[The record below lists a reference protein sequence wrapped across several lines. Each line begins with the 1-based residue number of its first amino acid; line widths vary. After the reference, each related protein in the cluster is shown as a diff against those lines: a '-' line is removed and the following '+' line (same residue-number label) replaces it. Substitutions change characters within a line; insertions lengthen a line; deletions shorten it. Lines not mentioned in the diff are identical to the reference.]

1 MIKQLQFDDFKL
13 SYTSEGEGS
22 DVLLLHGF
30 PSNMFFWNKIK
41 NDLLNN
47 YRVTVVEQ
55 RGYPLSMLEN
65 ANITD
70 FNIEFLSKDVE
81 YLIDEL
87 NLNRDLIIVGH
98 DWGSIVAWAIVS
110 RGYVDVHK
118 MISIS
123 GGTEFPPSDVYEK
136 LKFKKGDHYITSFQD
151 PNMSNNIITKNL
163 DLFFRSAYRVTPNL
177 DSELLD
183 LSLNNLFTS
192 YKSPTNVHEI
202 NIEELAIHFKKGLL
216 QAISWY
222 SNIDQNI
229 SLASKWRKN
238 VNTRVSFLFGKND
251 AAVKL
256 NKKMKE
262 RLNSSGTDISIK
274 EVPNADHWL
283 PLTHKESVLDEIY
296 NF

>member
-1 MIKQLQFDDFKL
+1 MIKELQLDGFKL

-30 PSNMFFWNKIK
+30 PSNMFFWSKIK
-41 NDLLNN
+41 NALLNN

-55 RGYPLSMLEN
+55 RGYPLSLMEN
-65 ANITD
+65 VNITD
-70 FNIEFLSKDVE
+70 FNIEFLSKDIE
-81 YLIDEL
+81 YVIDEL

-110 RGYVDVHK
+110 RGNVNIK
-118 MISIS
+118 KLISIS
-123 GGTEFPPSDVYEK
+123 GGTEFPSSDVYEK

-151 PNMSNNIITKNL
+151 PNISNNTINKNL

-183 LSLNNLFTS
+183 LSLNNLFNS
-192 YKSPTNVHEI
+192 YNTPTKVHDI
-202 NIEELAIHFKKGLL
+202 NIEELAIHFKTGLI
-216 QAISWY
+216 QPISWY
-222 SNIDQNI
+222 SNIDLNI

-262 RLNSSGTDISIK
+262 RLQSSGSDVSIK
-274 EVPNADHWL
+274 EIPNADHWL
-283 PLTHKESVLDEIY
+283 PLTHKESVLNEIY

>member
-1 MIKQLQFDDFKL
+1 MIKQFQLDGFKL

-41 NDLLNN
+41 KDLLNN

-65 ANITD
+65 ANIKE

-81 YLIDEL
+81 CLIDEL

-123 GGTEFPPSDVYEK
+123 GGTEFPSSDVYEK

-151 PNMSNNIITKNL
+151 PNMSNNTITKNL
-163 DLFFRSAYRVTPNL
+163 DMFFRSAYRVTPNL

-192 YKSPTNVHEI
+192 YNSPTTVHDI
-202 NIEELAIHFKKGLL
+202 NIEELVLHFKKGLY

-222 SNIDQNI
+222 SNIDLNI

>member
-1 MIKQLQFDDFKL
+1 MIKKLQLDDFKL

-41 NDLLNN
+41 DDLLKN

-55 RGYPLSMLEN
+55 RGYPLSLLEN

-70 FNIEFLSKDVE
+70 FNIEFLSEDIE
-81 YLIDEL
+81 HLIDEL
-87 NLNRDLIIVGH
+87 NLKRDLIIVGH

-110 RGYVDVHK
+110 RGKVDIHK
-118 MISIS
+118 MIAIS
-123 GGTEFPPSDVYEK
+123 GGTEFPPSDVYK
-136 LKFKKGDHYITSFQD
+136 KFKFKKGDHYITTFQD
-151 PNMSNNIITKNL
+151 PNISNNTITKNL

-177 DSELLD
+177 DKELLD
-183 LSLNNLFTS
+183 LSLNNLFSS
-192 YKSPTNVHEI
+192 YNVPTNVHDI
-202 NIEELAIHFKKGLL
+202 NIEELAIHFNKGLI
-216 QAISWY
+216 QPISWY
-222 SNIDQNI
+222 SNIDLNI
-229 SLASKWRKN
+229 SLSGKWRKN
-238 VNTRVSFLFGKND
+238 VNTKVSFIFGKND

-256 NKKMKE
+256 NKKMRE
-262 RLNSSGTDISIK
+262 RLQSSGADISIK
-274 EVPNADHWL
+274 EIPNADHWL

>member
-1 MIKQLQFDDFKL
+1 MIKELQLDGFKL

-41 NDLLNN
+41 KDLLNN

-55 RGYPLSMLEN
+55 RGYPLSLIEN
-65 ANITD
+65 VNITD
-70 FNIEFLSKDVE
+70 FNIEFLSKDIE
-81 YLIDEL
+81 YVIDEL

-110 RGYVDVHK
+110 RGNVNIKK

-136 LKFKKGDHYITSFQD
+136 LKFQKGDHYITSFQD
-151 PNMSNNIITKNL
+151 PNISNNTIIKNL

-183 LSLNNLFTS
+183 LSLNNLFNS
-192 YKSPTNVHEI
+192 YNTPTKVHDI
-202 NIEELAIHFKKGLL
+202 NIEQLAIHFKKGLI
-216 QAISWY
+216 QPISWY
-222 SNIDQNI
+222 SNIDLNI

-238 VNTRVSFLFGKND
+238 VNTSVSFLFGKND

-262 RLNSSGTDISIK
+262 RLQSSGSDVSIK
-274 EVPNADHWL
+274 EIPNADHWL
-283 PLTHKESVLDEIY
+283 PLTHKESVLNEIY

>member
-1 MIKQLQFDDFKL
+1 MIKQFQLDGFKL

-41 NDLLNN
+41 KDLLNN

-65 ANITD
+65 ANIKE

-81 YLIDEL
+81 CLIDEL

-98 DWGSIVAWAIVS
+98 DWGSIVAWAIIS

-123 GGTEFPPSDVYEK
+123 GGTEFPSSDVYEK
-136 LKFKKGDHYITSFQD
+136 LKFKKGDHYINSFQD
-151 PNMSNNIITKNL
+151 PNMSNNTITKNL

-192 YKSPTNVHEI
+192 YNSPTTVHDI
-202 NIEELAIHFKKGLL
+202 NIEELVIHFKKGLF

-222 SNIDQNI
+222 SNIDINI

-251 AAVKL
+251 AAVQL

-274 EVPNADHWL
+274 VVPNADHWL

>member
-1 MIKQLQFDDFKL
+1 MIKELQLDGFKL

-30 PSNMFFWNKIK
+30 PSNMFFWNNIK
-41 NDLLNN
+41 NDLLSN

-55 RGYPLSMLEN
+55 RGYPLSSLEN
-65 ANITD
+65 AKNTD
-70 FNIEFLSKDVE
+70 FNIEFLCKDIE
-81 YLIDEL
+81 YLIDVL
-87 NLNRDLIIVGH
+87 NLNRNLIIVGH

-110 RGYVDVHK
+110 RGYVDIEK

-123 GGTEFPPSDVYEK
+123 GGTEFPPSEIYKK
-136 LKFKKGDHYITSFQD
+136 LIFKKGDHYITSFQE
-151 PNMSNNIITKNL
+151 PYSSNIAITKNL

-183 LSLNNLFTS
+183 LSLNNLFNS
-192 YKSPTNVHEI
+192 YNSTTKVHDI
-202 NIEELAIHFKKGLL
+202 NIEELVTQFKKGLV
-216 QAISWY
+216 QPISWY
-222 SNIDQNI
+222 SNIDLNI

-238 VNTRVSFLFGKND
+238 VNTRVSFLFGEND

-256 NKKMKE
+256 NEKMKE
-262 RLNSSGTDISIK
+262 RLQSSGTDISIK
-274 EVPNADHWL
+274 EIPNADHWL
-283 PLTHKESVLDEIY
+283 PLTHKESVLGEIY

>member
-1 MIKQLQFDDFKL
+1 MIKELQLDGFKL
-13 SYTSEGEGS
+13 SFTSEGGGS

-41 NDLLNN
+41 NDLLSN

-55 RGYPLSMLEN
+55 RGYPLSMLKN

-70 FNIEFLSKDVE
+70 FNIELLSKDIE
-81 YLIDEL
+81 HLIHEL

-110 RGYVDVHK
+110 RGNVDIQK

-123 GGTEFPPSDVYEK
+123 GGTEFPSSDIYKK
-136 LKFKKGDHYITSFQD
+136 LKYKKEVHYITSFQD
-151 PNMSNNIITKNL
+151 PNTSNNTIVKNL
-163 DLFFRSAYRVTPNL
+163 DLFFRSAYRVTPTL

-183 LSLNNLFTS
+183 LSLKNLFTS
-192 YKSPTNVHEI
+192 YKSPTNVHDI
-202 NIEELAIHFKKGLL
+202 NIEELAKHFKKGLV
-216 QAISWY
+216 QPISWY

-229 SLASKWRKN
+229 ALASKWRKK
-238 VNTRVSFLFGKND
+238 VNTRVSFLFGEND

-256 NKKMKE
+256 NDKMKV
-262 RLNSSGTDISIK
+262 RLQTSGKDISIK
-274 EVPNADHWL
+274 EIPNADHWL

>member
-1 MIKQLQFDDFKL
+1 MIKQLQLDGFKL
-13 SYTSEGEGS
+13 SFTSEGEGS

-41 NDLLNN
+41 NDLLSN

-55 RGYPLSMLEN
+55 RGYPLSVVEN

-98 DWGSIVAWAIVS
+98 DWGSIVGWAIAS
-110 RGYVDVHK
+110 RGYVDIHK

-123 GGTEFPPSDVYEK
+123 GGTEFPPSDVYKK
-136 LKFKKGDHYITSFQD
+136 LKFKKGNHYITSFQD
-151 PNMSNNIITKNL
+151 PNISNNTIAKNL

-177 DSELLD
+177 ESELLD

-192 YKSPTNVHEI
+192 YNSPTMVHNI
-202 NIEELAIHFKKGLL
+202 NIEELAIHFNNGLF
-216 QAISWY
+216 QPIAWY
-222 SNIDQNI
+222 SNIDLNI
-229 SLASKWRKN
+229 SLASKWRKS
-238 VNTRVSFLFGKND
+238 VNTRVSFLFGEND
-251 AAVKL
+251 AAVNL
-256 NKKMKE
+256 NNKMKE
-262 RLNSSGTDISIK
+262 RLQSSGTDITI
-274 EVPNADHWL
+274 EEIPNADHWL
-283 PLTHKESVLDEIY
+283 PLTHKERVLDEIY

>member
-1 MIKQLQFDDFKL
+1 MIKQLQLDGFKL

-30 PSNMFFWNKIK
+30 PSNMFFWNNIK

-55 RGYPLSMLEN
+55 RGYPLSVVEN

-98 DWGSIVAWAIVS
+98 DWGSIVGWAIAS
-110 RGYVDVHK
+110 RGYVDIQK

-123 GGTEFPPSDVYEK
+123 GGTEFPPSDVYKK
-136 LKFKKGDHYITSFQD
+136 LKFKKGNHYITSFQD
-151 PNMSNNIITKNL
+151 PNISNNTIAKNL

-177 DSELLD
+177 ESELLD
-183 LSLNNLFTS
+183 FSLNNLFTS
-192 YKSPTNVHEI
+192 YNSPTMVHNI
-202 NIEELAIHFKKGLL
+202 NIEELAIHFNNGLF
-216 QAISWY
+216 QPIAWY
-222 SNIDQNI
+222 SNIDLNI
-229 SLASKWRKN
+229 SLASKWRKS
-238 VNTRVSFLFGKND
+238 VNTRVSFLFGEND
-251 AAVKL
+251 AAVNL
-256 NKKMKE
+256 NNKMKE
-262 RLNSSGTDISIK
+262 RLQSSGTDITI
-274 EVPNADHWL
+274 EEIPDADHWL
-283 PLTHKESVLDEIY
+283 PLTHKERVLDEIY

>member
-1 MIKQLQFDDFKL
+1 
-13 SYTSEGEGS
+13 
-22 DVLLLHGF
+22 
-30 PSNMFFWNKIK
+30 MFFWNNIK
-41 NDLLNN
+41 NNLLSN

-55 RGYPLSMLEN
+55 RGYPLSSLEN
-65 ANITD
+65 AKNSD
-70 FNIEFLSKDVE
+70 FNIEFLSKDIE
-81 YLIDEL
+81 HLIDVL
-87 NLNRDLIIVGH
+87 NLNRNLIIVGH

-110 RGYVDVHK
+110 RGYVAIDK

-123 GGTEFPPSDVYEK
+123 GGTEFPPSEIYRK
-136 LKFKKGDHYITSFQD
+136 LIYKKGDHYITSFQE
-151 PNMSNNIITKNL
+151 PYSSNIAITKNL

-183 LSLNNLFTS
+183 LSLNNLFNS
-192 YKSPTNVHEI
+192 YNSPTKVHDI
-202 NIEELAIHFKKGLL
+202 NIEGLATHFKKGLV
-216 QAISWY
+216 QPISWY
-222 SNIDQNI
+222 SNIDLNI

-238 VNTRVSFLFGKND
+238 VKTRVSFLFGEND

-262 RLNSSGTDISIK
+262 RLQSSGTDISIK
-274 EVPNADHWL
+274 EIPNADHWL

>member
-1 MIKQLQFDDFKL
+1 MIKQLQLDGFKL

-30 PSNMFFWNKIK
+30 PSNMFFWNNIK
-41 NDLLNN
+41 NDLLSK

-55 RGYPLSMLEN
+55 RGYPLSSLEN
-65 ANITD
+65 AKNTD
-70 FNIEFLSKDVE
+70 FNIEFLSKDIE
-81 YLIDEL
+81 YLIDTL
-87 NLNRDLIIVGH
+87 NLNRNLIIVGH

-110 RGYVDVHK
+110 RGYVAIDK

-123 GGTEFPPSDVYEK
+123 GGTEFPPSEIYRK
-136 LKFKKGDHYITSFQD
+136 LIYKKGDHYITSFQE
-151 PNMSNNIITKNL
+151 PYSSNIAISKNL

-177 DSELLD
+177 DRELLD

-192 YKSPTNVHEI
+192 YNSPTMVHNI
-202 NIEELAIHFKKGLL
+202 NIEELAIHFNNGLF
-216 QAISWY
+216 QPIAWY
-222 SNIDQNI
+222 SNIDLNI
-229 SLASKWRKN
+229 SLASKWCKN
-238 VNTRVSFLFGKND
+238 VNTRVSFLFGEND

-262 RLNSSGTDISIK
+262 RLQSSGTDIRVK
-274 EVPNADHWL
+274 EIPNADHWL

>member
-1 MIKQLQFDDFKL
+1 MIKELQLDGFKL

-30 PSNMFFWNKIK
+30 PSNIFFWNNIK
-41 NDLLNN
+41 NDLLSN

-55 RGYPLSMLEN
+55 RGYPLSSLEN
-65 ANITD
+65 AKNTD
-70 FNIEFLSKDVE
+70 FNIEFLSKDIE
-81 YLIDEL
+81 YLIDVL
-87 NLNRDLIIVGH
+87 NLNRNLIIVGH

-110 RGYVDVHK
+110 RGYVDIEK

-123 GGTEFPPSDVYEK
+123 GGTEFPPSEIYKK
-136 LKFKKGDHYITSFQD
+136 LIFKKGDHYITSFQE
-151 PNMSNNIITKNL
+151 PYSSNVAITKNL

-177 DSELLD
+177 DNELLD
-183 LSLNNLFTS
+183 LSLNNLFNS
-192 YKSPTNVHEI
+192 YNSPTKVHDI
-202 NIEELAIHFKKGLL
+202 NIEELAIHFKKGLV
-216 QAISWY
+216 QPISWY
-222 SNIDQNI
+222 SNIDLNI

-238 VNTRVSFLFGKND
+238 VNTRVSFLFGEND

-256 NKKMKE
+256 NEKMKE
-262 RLNSSGTDISIK
+262 RLKSSGTDISIK
-274 EVPNADHWL
+274 EIPNADHWL

>member
-1 MIKQLQFDDFKL
+1 MIQKLQLDNLKL

-41 NDLLNN
+41 KDLLNN

-55 RGYPLSMLEN
+55 RGYPLSLLEN
-65 ANITD
+65 SNITD
-70 FNIEFLSKDVE
+70 FNIEFLSKDIE

-110 RGYVDVHK
+110 RENVDIKK

-123 GGTEFPPSDVYEK
+123 GGTEFPPSDIYDK

-151 PNMSNNIITKNL
+151 PNFSNNTITKNL

-177 DSELLD
+177 DIELLD
-183 LSLNNLFTS
+183 LSLNNLFNS
-192 YKSPTNVHEI
+192 YNSPTKVHDIDI
-202 NIEELAIHFKKGLL
+202 NDLAMHFKKGIV
-216 QAISWY
+216 QPISWY
-222 SNIDQNI
+222 SNIDLNI
-229 SLASKWRKN
+229 SLASKWRKKT
-238 VNTRVSFLFGKND
+238 NTRVSFLFGEND

-256 NKKMKE
+256 NNKMKE
-262 RLNSSGTDISIK
+262 RLQSSGTDITI
-274 EVPNADHWL
+274 EEIPNADHWL
-283 PLTHKESVLDEIY
+283 PLTHKERVLDEIY

>member
-1 MIKQLQFDDFKL
+1 MIKELQLDGFKL
-13 SYTSEGEGS
+13 SFTSEGEGS

-30 PSNMFFWNKIK
+30 PSNMFFWNKMR
-41 NDLLNN
+41 NELLKD

-55 RGYPLSMLEN
+55 RGYPLSLLED
-65 ANITD
+65 ASYTD
-70 FNIEFLSKDVE
+70 FNIEFLSKDIE
-81 YLIDEL
+81 YLINEL

-110 RGYVDVHK
+110 RGNIDIQK

-123 GGTEFPPSDVYEK
+123 GGTEFPSSDIYEK
-136 LKFKKGDHYITSFQD
+136 LIYKKGAHYITSFQD
-151 PNMSNNIITKNL
+151 PNISNNTIIKNL
-163 DLFFRSAYRVTPNL
+163 DMFFRSAYRITPNL

-183 LSLNNLFTS
+183 LSLNNLFSS
-192 YKSPTNVHEI
+192 YNSPSKVHDI
-202 NIEELAIHFKKGLL
+202 NIEELVIHFKKGLI
-216 QAISWY
+216 QPISWY
-222 SNIDQNI
+222 SNIDLNI
-229 SLASKWRKN
+229 SLANKWRKN

-256 NKKMKE
+256 NNKMKE
-262 RLNSSGTDISIK
+262 RLQSSGTDISIK
-274 EVPNADHWL
+274 EIPNADHWL

>member
-1 MIKQLQFDDFKL
+1 MIKELQLDGFKL

-55 RGYPLSMLEN
+55 RGYPLSVVEN

-98 DWGSIVAWAIVS
+98 DWGSIVGWAIAS
-110 RGYVDVHK
+110 RGYVDIQK

-123 GGTEFPPSDVYEK
+123 GGTEFPPSDVYKK
-136 LKFKKGDHYITSFQD
+136 LKFKKGNHYITSFQD
-151 PNMSNNIITKNL
+151 PNISNNTIAKNL

-177 DSELLD
+177 EGELLD

-192 YKSPTNVHEI
+192 YNSPTMVHNI
-202 NIEELAIHFKKGLL
+202 NIEELAIHFNNGLF
-216 QAISWY
+216 QPIAWY
-222 SNIDQNI
+222 SNIDLNI
-229 SLASKWRKN
+229 SLASKWRKS
-238 VNTRVSFLFGKND
+238 VNTRVSFLFGEND
-251 AAVKL
+251 AAVNL
-256 NKKMKE
+256 NNKMKE
-262 RLNSSGTDISIK
+262 RLQSSGTDITI
-274 EVPNADHWL
+274 EEIPDADHWL
-283 PLTHKESVLDEIY
+283 PLTHKERVLDEIY

>member
-1 MIKQLQFDDFKL
+1 MIKQLQCDGFKL

-55 RGYPLSMLEN
+55 RGYPLSLLKN

-98 DWGSIVAWAIVS
+98 DWGSIVGWAIAS
-110 RGYVDVHK
+110 RGYVDIHK

-123 GGTEFPPSDVYEK
+123 GGTEFPPSDVYKK
-136 LKFKKGDHYITSFQD
+136 LKFKKGNHYITSFQD
-151 PNMSNNIITKNL
+151 PNISNNTIAKNL

-177 DSELLD
+177 ESELLD

-192 YKSPTNVHEI
+192 YNSPTMVHNI
-202 NIEELAIHFKKGLL
+202 NIEELAIHFNNGLF
-216 QAISWY
+216 QPIAWY
-222 SNIDQNI
+222 SNIDLNI
-229 SLASKWRKN
+229 SLASKWRKII
-238 VNTRVSFLFGKND
+238 NTRVSFLFGEND
-251 AAVKL
+251 AAVKV
-256 NKKMKE
+256 NQKMKE
-262 RLNSSGTDISIK
+262 RLQSSGTDIRIK
-274 EVPNADHWL
+274 EIPNADHWL

>member
-1 MIKQLQFDDFKL
+1 MIKQLQLDGFKL

-55 RGYPLSMLEN
+55 RGYPLSVVEN

-98 DWGSIVAWAIVS
+98 DWGSIVGWAIAS
-110 RGYVDVHK
+110 RGYVDIQK

-123 GGTEFPPSDVYEK
+123 GGTEFPPSDVYKK
-136 LKFKKGDHYITSFQD
+136 LKFKKGNHYITSFQD
-151 PNMSNNIITKNL
+151 PNISNNTIAKNL

-177 DSELLD
+177 EGELLD

-192 YKSPTNVHEI
+192 YNSPTMVHNI
-202 NIEELAIHFKKGLL
+202 NIEELAIHFNNGLF
-216 QAISWY
+216 QPIAWY
-222 SNIDQNI
+222 SNIDLNI
-229 SLASKWRKN
+229 SLASKWRKS
-238 VNTRVSFLFGKND
+238 VNTRVSFLFGEND
-251 AAVKL
+251 AAVNL
-256 NKKMKE
+256 NNKMKE
-262 RLNSSGTDISIK
+262 RLQSSGTDITI
-274 EVPNADHWL
+274 EEIPDADHWL
-283 PLTHKESVLDEIY
+283 PLTHKERVLDEIY

>member
-1 MIKQLQFDDFKL
+1 MIKELQLDGFKL

-41 NDLLNN
+41 KDLLNN

-55 RGYPLSMLEN
+55 RGYPLSLMEN
-65 ANITD
+65 VNITD
-70 FNIEFLSKDVE
+70 FNIEFLSKDIE
-81 YLIDEL
+81 YVIDEL

-110 RGYVDVHK
+110 RGNVNIKK

-123 GGTEFPPSDVYEK
+123 GGTEFPSSDVYEK

-151 PNMSNNIITKNL
+151 PNISNNTINKNL

-183 LSLNNLFTS
+183 LSLNNLFNS
-192 YKSPTNVHEI
+192 YNTPTKVHDV
-202 NIEELAIHFKKGLL
+202 NIEELAIHFKTGLI
-216 QAISWY
+216 QPISWY
-222 SNIDQNI
+222 SNIDLNI

-262 RLNSSGTDISIK
+262 RLQSSGSDVSIK
-274 EVPNADHWL
+274 EIPNADHWL
-283 PLTHKESVLDEIY
+283 PLTHKESVLNEIY

>member
-1 MIKQLQFDDFKL
+1 MIKELQLDGFKL

-30 PSNMFFWNKIK
+30 PSNMFFWNNIK
-41 NDLLNN
+41 NDLLSN

-55 RGYPLSMLEN
+55 RGYPLSSLEN
-65 ANITD
+65 AKNTD
-70 FNIEFLSKDVE
+70 FNIEFLSKDIE
-81 YLIDEL
+81 YLIDVL
-87 NLNRDLIIVGH
+87 NLNRNLIIVGH

-110 RGYVDVHK
+110 RGYVDIEK

-123 GGTEFPPSDVYEK
+123 GGTEFPPSEIYKK
-136 LKFKKGDHYITSFQD
+136 LIFKKGDHYITSFQE
-151 PNMSNNIITKNL
+151 PYSSNVAITKNL

-177 DSELLD
+177 DNELLD
-183 LSLNNLFTS
+183 LSLNNLFNS
-192 YKSPTNVHEI
+192 YNSPTKVHDI
-202 NIEELAIHFKKGLL
+202 NIEELAIHFKKGLV
-216 QAISWY
+216 QPISWY
-222 SNIDQNI
+222 SNIDLNI

-238 VNTRVSFLFGKND
+238 VNTRVSFLFGEND

-256 NKKMKE
+256 NEKMKE
-262 RLNSSGTDISIK
+262 RLKSSGTDISIK
-274 EVPNADHWL
+274 EIPNADHWL

>member
-1 MIKQLQFDDFKL
+1 MIKQLQLDGFKL

-55 RGYPLSMLEN
+55 RGYPLSVVEN

-98 DWGSIVAWAIVS
+98 DWGSIVGWAIAS
-110 RGYVDVHK
+110 RGYVDIQK

-123 GGTEFPPSDVYEK
+123 GGTEFPPSDVYKK
-136 LKFKKGDHYITSFQD
+136 LKFKKGNHYITSFQD
-151 PNMSNNIITKNL
+151 PNISNNTIAKNL

-177 DSELLD
+177 KSELLD

-192 YKSPTNVHEI
+192 YNSPTMVHNI
-202 NIEELAIHFKKGLL
+202 NIEELAIHFNNGLF
-216 QAISWY
+216 QPIAWY
-222 SNIDQNI
+222 SNIDLNI
-229 SLASKWRKN
+229 SLASKWRKS
-238 VNTRVSFLFGKND
+238 VNTRVSFLFGEND
-251 AAVKL
+251 AAVNL
-256 NKKMKE
+256 NNKMKE
-262 RLNSSGTDISIK
+262 RLQSSGTDITI
-274 EVPNADHWL
+274 EEIPDADHWL
-283 PLTHKESVLDEIY
+283 PLTHKERVLDEIY

>member
-1 MIKQLQFDDFKL
+1 MIKELQLDGFKL

-30 PSNMFFWNKIK
+30 PSNMFFWNNIK
-41 NDLLNN
+41 NDLLSN

-55 RGYPLSMLEN
+55 RGYPLSSLEN
-65 ANITD
+65 AKNTD
-70 FNIEFLSKDVE
+70 FNIEFLSKDIE
-81 YLIDEL
+81 YLIDVL
-87 NLNRDLIIVGH
+87 NLNRNLIIVGH

-110 RGYVDVHK
+110 RGYVDIKK

-123 GGTEFPPSDVYEK
+123 GGTEFPPSEIYKK
-136 LKFKKGDHYITSFQD
+136 LIFKKGNHYITSFQE
-151 PNMSNNIITKNL
+151 PYSSNIAISKNL

-177 DSELLD
+177 DRELLD
-183 LSLNNLFTS
+183 LSLNNLFNS
-192 YKSPTNVHEI
+192 YNSPTKVHDI
-202 NIEELAIHFKKGLL
+202 NIEELATHINKGLV
-216 QAISWY
+216 QPISWY
-222 SNIDQNI
+222 SNIDLNI

-238 VNTRVSFLFGKND
+238 VNTRVSFLFGEND

-262 RLNSSGTDISIK
+262 RLQSSGTDIRVK
-274 EVPNADHWL
+274 EIPNADHWL

>member
-1 MIKQLQFDDFKL
+1 MIKELQLDGFKL
-13 SYTSEGEGS
+13 SYTSEGEGR

-30 PSNMFFWNKIK
+30 PSNMFFWNNIK
-41 NDLLNN
+41 NDLLSN

-55 RGYPLSMLEN
+55 RGYPLSLLEN
-65 ANITD
+65 AKNTD
-70 FNIEFLSKDVE
+70 FNIEFLSKDIE
-81 YLIDEL
+81 YLIDVL
-87 NLNRDLIIVGH
+87 NLNRNLIIVGH

-110 RGYVDVHK
+110 RGYVDIKK

-123 GGTEFPPSDVYEK
+123 GGTEFPPSEIYKK
-136 LKFKKGDHYITSFQD
+136 LIFKKGDHYITSFQE
-151 PNMSNNIITKNL
+151 PYSSNIAITKNL

-183 LSLNNLFTS
+183 LSLNNLFNS
-192 YKSPTNVHEI
+192 YNSPTKVHDI
-202 NIEELAIHFKKGLL
+202 NIEELATHFKKGLF
-216 QAISWY
+216 QPISWY
-222 SNIDQNI
+222 SNIDLNI

-238 VNTRVSFLFGKND
+238 VNTRVSFLFGEND

-262 RLNSSGTDISIK
+262 RLQSSGTDISIK
-274 EVPNADHWL
+274 EIPNADHWL

>member
-1 MIKQLQFDDFKL
+1 MIKQLQLDGFKL

-30 PSNMFFWNKIK
+30 PSNMFFWNNIK
-41 NDLLNN
+41 KDLLTNF
-47 YRVTVVEQ
+47 RVTVVEQ
-55 RGYPLSMLEN
+55 RGYPLSMIEN
-65 ANITD
+65 VNVTD
-70 FNIEFLSKDVE
+70 FNIEFLSKDIE
-81 YLIDEL
+81 YVIDEL

-110 RGYVDVHK
+110 RGNVNIKK

-123 GGTEFPPSDVYEK
+123 GGTEFPSSDVYEK

-151 PNMSNNIITKNL
+151 PNISNNTINKNL

-183 LSLNNLFTS
+183 LSLNNLFNS
-192 YKSPTNVHEI
+192 YNTPTKVHDV
-202 NIEELAIHFKKGLL
+202 NIEELAMHFKKGLI
-216 QAISWY
+216 QPISWY
-222 SNIDQNI
+222 SNIDLNI
-229 SLASKWRKN
+229 SLASKWRRN
-238 VNTRVSFLFGKND
+238 VNTRVSFLFGEND

-256 NKKMKE
+256 NRKMKE
-262 RLNSSGTDISIK
+262 RLQSSGTDISVK
-274 EVPNADHWL
+274 EIPNADHWL